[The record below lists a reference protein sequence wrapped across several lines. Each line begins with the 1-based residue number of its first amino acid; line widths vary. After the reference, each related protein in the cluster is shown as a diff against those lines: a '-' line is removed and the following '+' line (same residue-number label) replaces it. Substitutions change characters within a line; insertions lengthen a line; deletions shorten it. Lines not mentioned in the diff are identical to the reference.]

1 MSRETLIVI
10 FFICS
15 IAIALWFYFSPEISK
30 ASDKRQLNEYKNGIA
45 RNANFFNFV
54 MNELPI
60 SRPELIEVSHA
71 RLMGDI
77 DIMRLLEV
85 NNFLSRAGFTEE
97 NMSSLLKLDMTCRR
111 IWGVTLKQSD
121 LKYNKTFDP
130 K

>member
-1 MSRETLIVI
+1 METLII
-10 FFICS
+10 IGFLCS
-15 IAIALWFYFSPEISK
+15 VGIALWFYFSPEISK

-45 RNANFFNFV
+45 RNANFINFI

-77 DIMRLLEV
+77 DIMGLLED
-85 NNFLSRAGFTEE
+85 NNFLTNAGFTEE

-121 LKYNKTFDP
+121 LKYNKTFDR

>member
-15 IAIALWFYFSPEISK
+15 AGLALWFYFETDIYA
-30 ASDKRQLNEYKNGIA
+30 ASDKKKIKEYKNGIA
-45 RNANFFNFV
+45 RNANFINFI

-60 SRPELIEVSHA
+60 SRPELIKVSHA
-71 RLMGDI
+71 RLMGDV
-77 DIMRLLEV
+77 DIAGLLED
-85 NNFLSRAGFTEE
+85 NNFLKNAGYTED
-97 NMSSLLKLDMTCRR
+97 NMKDLLKLDMRCRR

-121 LKYNKTFDP
+121 LKYNKTFDL

>member
-15 IAIALWFYFSPEISK
+15 VAIK
-30 ASDKRQLNEYKNGIA
+30 EYKNGLA
-45 RNANFFNFV
+45 RNANFIHFI
-54 MNELPI
+54 MKELPV
-60 SRPELIEVSHA
+60 SKPELITVSHA

-77 DIMRLLEV
+77 DIMGILEN
-85 NNFLSRAGFTEE
+85 NNFLSNAGFTQE
-97 NMSSLLKLDMTCRR
+97 NMDELLKLDMQCRR
-111 IWGVTLKQSD
+111 IWGITLKQSD

>member
-71 RLMGDI
+71 RLLGDI
-77 DIMRLLEV
+77 DITGLLED
-85 NNFLSRAGFTEE
+85 NNFLTNVGYSAD
-97 NMSSLLKLDMTCRR
+97 NMKQLLDLDMKCRR

-121 LKYNKTFDP
+121 FKYNKTFDP

>member
-15 IAIALWFYFSPEISK
+15 VGLALWFYFEPEIY
-30 ASDKRQLNEYKNGIA
+30 AAADKKQIKEYKNGIA
-45 RNANFFNFV
+45 RNANFINFI

-77 DIMRLLEV
+77 DIMGLLED
-85 NNFLSRAGFTEE
+85 NNFLTNVGFTEE

>member
-1 MSRETLIVI
+1 METFSVI

-15 IAIALWFYFSPEISK
+15 IAIGLWFYFEPQI
-30 ASDKRQLNEYKNGIA
+30 AAAADKKQIKEYKNGIA
-45 RNANFFNFV
+45 RNANFINFI

-77 DIMRLLEV
+77 DIMGLLED
-85 NNFLSRAGFTEE
+85 NNFLTNAGFTEK
-97 NMSSLLKLDMTCRR
+97 NMSYLLKLDMTCRR
-111 IWGVTLKQSD
+111 IWGVTLKQSN
-121 LKYNKTFDP
+121 LEYNKTFDP

>member
-15 IAIALWFYFSPEISK
+15 VGLALWFYFETDIY
-30 ASDKRQLNEYKNGIA
+30 AAADKRQIKEYKNGIA
-45 RNANFFNFV
+45 RNANFINFI

-60 SRPELIEVSHA
+60 SRPELIKVSHE
-71 RLMGDI
+71 RLMGDV
-77 DIMRLLEV
+77 DIVGLLEN
-85 NNFLSRAGFTEE
+85 NNFLSNAGFTKE
-97 NMSSLLKLDMTCRR
+97 NMSHLLKLDMTCRR

-121 LKYNKTFDP
+121 LKYDKTFDP

>member
-45 RNANFFNFV
+45 RNANFFNFI

-71 RLMGDI
+71 RLLGDI
-77 DIMRLLEV
+77 DITGLLED
-85 NNFLSRAGFTEE
+85 NNFLTNVGYSAD
-97 NMSSLLKLDMTCRR
+97 NMKQLLDLDMKCRR
-111 IWGVTLKQSD
+111 IWGVTLRQSD

>member
-15 IAIALWFYFSPEISK
+15 VGLALWFYFEPEIH
-30 ASDKRQLNEYKNGIA
+30 AAADKKQIKEYKNGIA
-45 RNANFFNFV
+45 RNTNFINFI

-60 SRPELIEVSHA
+60 SRPDLIEVSHA

-77 DIMRLLEV
+77 DIMGLLED

>member
-1 MSRETLIVI
+1 METFIVI
-10 FFICS
+10 FFVCS
-15 IAIALWFYFSPEISK
+15 VGLGLWFYFSPEIAA
-30 ASDKRQLNEYKNGIA
+30 ASDKKQIKEYKNGVV
-45 RNANFFNFV
+45 RNANFINFI

-77 DIMRLLEV
+77 DIMGLLQD
-85 NNFLSRAGFTEE
+85 NNFLTNAGFTEK

>member
-15 IAIALWFYFSPEISK
+15 VGLALWFYFETDIY
-30 ASDKRQLNEYKNGIA
+30 AAADKRQIKEYKNGIA
-45 RNANFFNFV
+45 RNANFINFI

-60 SRPELIEVSHA
+60 SRPELIKVSHE
-71 RLMGDI
+71 RLMGDV
-77 DIMRLLEV
+77 DIVGLLEN
-85 NNFLSRAGFTEE
+85 NNFLSNAGFTKE
-97 NMSSLLKLDMTCRR
+97 NMSQLLKLDMTCRR

-121 LKYNKTFDP
+121 LKYDKTFDP

>member
-15 IAIALWFYFSPEISK
+15 VGLALWFYFSPEISA
-30 ASDKRQLNEYKNGIA
+30 ASDKKQLKEYKNGVA
-45 RNANFFNFV
+45 RNAKFINFI

-60 SRPELIEVSHA
+60 SRPELIKVSHA
-71 RLMGDI
+71 KLMDDI
-77 DIMRLLEV
+77 GIMVLLEN
-85 NNFLSRAGFTEE
+85 NNFLSNAGYTEE
-97 NMSSLLKLDMTCRR
+97 NMNELLKLDMQCRR

-121 LKYNKTFDP
+121 FKYNKTFDS

>member
-1 MSRETLIVI
+1 MSRETAITIL
-10 FFICS
+10 FICS
-15 IAIALWFYFSPEISK
+15 VGLALWFYFEPEIDAFK
-30 ASDKRQLNEYKNGIA
+30 DKKKIKEYKNGIA
-45 RNANFFNFV
+45 RNANFINFI

-77 DIMRLLEV
+77 DIMGLLQD
-85 NNFLSRAGFTEE
+85 NNFLTNAGFTEK

-121 LKYNKTFDP
+121 LKYNKTFDL

>member
-45 RNANFFNFV
+45 RNANFFNFM

-60 SRPELIEVSHA
+60 SRPDLIEVSHE
-71 RLMGDI
+71 RLLGDI
-77 DIMRLLEV
+77 DITGLLED
-85 NNFLSRAGFTEE
+85 NNFLTNVGYSAD
-97 NMSSLLKLDMTCRR
+97 NMKQLLDLDMKCRR
-111 IWGVTLKQSD
+111 IWGVTLRQSD

>member
-15 IAIALWFYFSPEISK
+15 VGLALWFYFSPEI
-30 ASDKRQLNEYKNGIA
+30 AAAADKKQIKEYKNGIA
-45 RNANFFNFV
+45 RNANFINFI

-60 SRPELIEVSHA
+60 SRPELIKVSHA
-71 RLMGDI
+71 RLMGDV
-77 DIMRLLEV
+77 DIVGLLED
-85 NNFLSRAGFTEE
+85 NNFLKNAGYTEE
-97 NMSSLLKLDMTCRR
+97 NMKDLLKLDMRCRR

-121 LKYNKTFDP
+121 LKYNKTFDL

>member
-15 IAIALWFYFSPEISK
+15 VGLALWFFFSPEIAK
-30 ASDKRQLNEYKNGIA
+30 ASDKKQIKEYKNGLA
-45 RNANFFNFV
+45 RNANFINFI

-60 SRPELIEVSHA
+60 SRPELIKVSHA
-71 RLMGDI
+71 RLMGDV
-77 DIMRLLEV
+77 DIVGLLED
-85 NNFLSRAGFTEE
+85 NNFLKNAGYTEE
-97 NMSSLLKLDMTCRR
+97 NMKDLLKLDMRCRR

>member
-1 MSRETLIVI
+1 
-10 FFICS
+10 
-15 IAIALWFYFSPEISK
+15 
-30 ASDKRQLNEYKNGIA
+30 
-45 RNANFFNFV
+45 

-77 DIMRLLEV
+77 DIMGLLQD
-85 NNFLSRAGFTEE
+85 NNFLTNAGFTEK

>member
-1 MSRETLIVI
+1 METFIVI
-10 FFICS
+10 FFVCS
-15 IAIALWFYFSPEISK
+15 VGLGLWFYFSPEIAA
-30 ASDKRQLNEYKNGIA
+30 ASDKKQMQEYKNGLV
-45 RNANFFNFV
+45 RNGNFINFI

-77 DIMRLLEV
+77 DIMGLLED
-85 NNFLSRAGFTEE
+85 NNFLSISGFTEE
-97 NMSSLLKLDMTCRR
+97 NMSALLKLDMTCRR

>member
-1 MSRETLIVI
+1 MFKWLR
-10 FFICS
+10 
-15 IAIALWFYFSPEISK
+15 
-30 ASDKRQLNEYKNGIA
+30 DKMLSGSEDEYQAGLK
-45 RNANFFNFV
+45 RNANFFHFI

-71 RLMGDI
+71 RLLGDI
-77 DIMRLLEV
+77 DITALLEE
-85 NNFLSRAGFTEE
+85 NNKLLNLGYSPE
-97 NMSSLLKLDMTCRR
+97 NMSQLLDLDMTCRR

>member
-10 FFICS
+10 FFIFS
-15 IAIALWFYFSPEISK
+15 VGLALWFYFSPEIAA
-30 ASDKRQLNEYKNGIA
+30 ASDKKQIKEYKNGIA
-45 RNANFFNFV
+45 RNANFINFI

-71 RLMGDI
+71 RLMGDV
-77 DIMRLLEV
+77 DIMGLLED
-85 NNFLSRAGFTEE
+85 NKFLTNAGYSDD
-97 NMSSLLKLDMTCRR
+97 NMKDLLKLDMRCRR

-121 LKYNKTFDP
+121 LKYNKTFDL

>member
-15 IAIALWFYFSPEISK
+15 VGLALWFFFSPEIAK
-30 ASDKRQLNEYKNGIA
+30 ASDKKQIKEYKNGLA
-45 RNANFFNFV
+45 RNANFFNFI

-71 RLMGDI
+71 RLLGDI
-77 DIMRLLEV
+77 DITGLLED
-85 NNFLSRAGFTEE
+85 NNFLTNVGYSAD
-97 NMSSLLKLDMTCRR
+97 NMKQLLDLDMKCRR
-111 IWGVTLKQSD
+111 IWGVTLRQSD

>member
-15 IAIALWFYFSPEISK
+15 VGLALWFFFSPEIAK
-30 ASDKRQLNEYKNGIA
+30 ASDKKQIKEYKNGLA
-45 RNANFFNFV
+45 RNANFFNFI

-71 RLMGDI
+71 RLLGDI
-77 DIMRLLEV
+77 DITGLLED
-85 NNFLSRAGFTEE
+85 NNFLTNVGYSAD
-97 NMSSLLKLDMTCRR
+97 NMKQLLDLDMKCRR

>member
-15 IAIALWFYFSPEISK
+15 VGLALWFYFSPEI
-30 ASDKRQLNEYKNGIA
+30 AAAADKKQIKEYKNGIA
-45 RNANFFNFV
+45 RNANFINFI

-60 SRPELIEVSHA
+60 SRPELIKVSHA
-71 RLMGDI
+71 RLMGDV
-77 DIMRLLEV
+77 DIVGLLED
-85 NNFLSRAGFTEE
+85 NNFLKNAGYTED
-97 NMSSLLKLDMTCRR
+97 NMKDLLKLDMRCRR

-121 LKYNKTFDP
+121 LKYNKTFDL

>member
-45 RNANFFNFV
+45 RNANFINFI

-71 RLMGDI
+71 RLLGDI
-77 DIMRLLEV
+77 DITGLLED
-85 NNFLSRAGFTEE
+85 NNFLTNVGYSAD
-97 NMSSLLKLDMTCRR
+97 NMKQLLDLDMKCRR

-121 LKYNKTFDP
+121 FKYNKTFDP

>member
-1 MSRETLIVI
+1 
-10 FFICS
+10 
-15 IAIALWFYFSPEISK
+15 
-30 ASDKRQLNEYKNGIA
+30 
-45 RNANFFNFV
+45 

-71 RLMGDI
+71 RLLGDI
-77 DIMRLLEV
+77 DITALLEE
-85 NNFLSRAGFTEE
+85 NNKLLNLGYSPE
-97 NMSSLLKLDMTCRR
+97 NMSQLLDLDMTCRR

>member
-45 RNANFFNFV
+45 RNANFINFI

-71 RLMGDI
+71 RLLGDI
-77 DIMRLLEV
+77 DITGLLED
-85 NNFLSRAGFTEE
+85 NNFLTNVGYSAD
-97 NMSSLLKLDMTCRR
+97 NMKQLLDLDMKCRR
-111 IWGVTLKQSD
+111 IWGVTLRQSD

>member
-15 IAIALWFYFSPEISK
+15 VGLALWFYFSPEIAA
-30 ASDKRQLNEYKNGIA
+30 ASDKKQIKEYKNGIA
-45 RNANFFNFV
+45 RNANFINFI

-60 SRPELIEVSHA
+60 SRPELIKVSHA

-77 DIMRLLEV
+77 GIMGILEN
-85 NNFLSRAGFTEE
+85 NNFLSNAGFTQE
-97 NMSSLLKLDMTCRR
+97 NMNKLLKSDMQCRR

-121 LKYNKTFDP
+121 FIYNKTFDP

>member
-1 MSRETLIVI
+1 METFIVI
-10 FFICS
+10 FFVCS
-15 IAIALWFYFSPEISK
+15 VGLGLWFYFSPEIAA
-30 ASDKRQLNEYKNGIA
+30 ASDKKQMQEYKNGLV
-45 RNANFFNFV
+45 RNGNFINFI

-60 SRPELIEVSHA
+60 SRPDLIEVSHA

-77 DIMRLLEV
+77 DIMGLLED
-85 NNFLSRAGFTEE
+85 NNFLTNAGFTEE

-111 IWGVTLKQSD
+111 IWGVTLKQSN

>member
-1 MSRETLIVI
+1 METFIVI
-10 FFICS
+10 FFVCS
-15 IAIALWFYFSPEISK
+15 VGLGLWFYFSPEIAA
-30 ASDKRQLNEYKNGIA
+30 ASDKKQIKEYKNGIA
-45 RNANFFNFV
+45 RNANFINFI

-77 DIMRLLEV
+77 DIMQLLQD

-97 NMSSLLKLDMTCRR
+97 NMSSLLKLDMKCRR

-121 LKYNKTFDP
+121 LKYNKTFNP